1 MAKGLGLGC
10 CLGCCSPVGS
20 AQHRPRREPR
30 PARQSATGGQRSSAR
45 GFGVDVG
52 KRTKERRRA
61 RCHPVPAASQKEGGA
76 GLVLGGNYPSQ
87 NRRKRAENPRKSR
100 KHIDLNRQRPYNKK
114 CRGNPAGVCC
124 RQAVSHSLTLHRE
137 GVMRM
142 GHKGCG
148 VRALRFVLCV
158 VAALAVAIALAPK
171 AC

>member
-1 MAKGLGLGC
+1 MWQGQQDLVSAAA
-10 CLGCCSPVGS
+10 SVGS
-20 AQHRPRREPR
+20 
-30 PARQSATGGQRSSAR
+30 RQSATGARSPLGTRFWSGCGEVQQGA
-45 GFGVDVG
+45 G
-52 KRTKERRRA
+52 KS
-61 RCHPVPAASQKEGGA
+61 RCCPVPAASKKRCGA

-124 RQAVSHSLTLHRE
+124 RQAVSHSLFTLCRK
-137 GVMRM
+137 GVILM

-148 VRALRFVLCV
+148 VRALRFAICLVI
-158 VAALAVAIALAPK
+158 ALAVAIALAPK

>member
-1 MAKGLGLGC
+1 MTKN
-10 CLGCCSPVGS
+10 
-20 AQHRPRREPR
+20 
-30 PARQSATGGQRSSAR
+30 SATAKAVAPFLAGAEGLEPSAR

-52 KRTKERRRA
+52 EHSGEQERAGVARFLPQVRKGAVLVWCYGDFSRA
-61 RCHPVPAASQKEGGA
+61 
-76 GLVLGGNYPSQ
+76 
-87 NRRKRAENPRKSR
+87 KRAENPPKSG